1 MPAKKKSPATAN
13 RKKPKFRRVLLKIS
27 GEVLG
32 GETGGIC
39 PESVHDVAAQVRE
52 VAKLGVQIGVVV
64 GGGNIFRG
72 LQGSEKGIERVTGD
86 QMGMLATV
94 INSMALQDALEK
106 QGVPT
111 RVQSA
116 ITMSQVAEPFIRRR
130 AVRHLEKGRV
140 VIFGGGTGNP
150 TWEYQNY
157 AQGNSNY
164 PNDPNVFFQ
173 GSQMLPP
180 LLPGTCTFNGG
191 SAGVFTL
198 TRDSNLDDRLVRSP
212 LV

>member
-116 ITMSQVAEPFIRRR
+116 ITMSQVAE
-130 AVRHLEKGRV
+130 AVGLSRKSLYAKLEHLD
-140 VIFGGGTGNP
+140 ID
-150 TWEYQNY
+150 YQCY
-157 AQGNSNY
+157 R
-164 PNDPNVFFQ
+164 F
-173 GSQMLPP
+173 
-180 LLPGTCTFNGG
+180 
-191 SAGVFTL
+191 
-198 TRDSNLDDRLVRSP
+198 RS
-212 LV
+212 